1 MSSDINDFFGT
12 DERTLGEWWTWG
24 EQIRRGF
31 SQAAT
36 RVGLGIISAGFA
48 IGSGVLFTS
57 EAGAAW
63 GTTALGAS
71 GLFAGAFAVS
81 AIAAGVRGR

>member
-1 MSSDINDFFGT
+1 MET
-12 DERTLGEWWTWG
+12 DERILGEWWTWS
-24 EQIRRGF
+24 EQINRGL

-36 RVGLGIISAGFA
+36 RVGLGIVSAGFA
-48 IGSGVLFTS
+48 IGGGVLYTTQ
-57 EAGAAW
+57 AGATW
-63 GTTALGAS
+63 GGAALGVS